1 MSLDKAIKYNKEYRK
16 PYYDFRQFDKWLRN
30 HGKDDWGNLNRLFQY
45 LKEIERTDYELKL
58 FFNNQYDEIRI

>member
-30 HGKDDWGNLNRLFQY
+30 HSKDDWGNLNRLFQY

-58 FFNNQYDEIRI
+58 FFNNQYDEIKI